1 MDDEVLELETRQDI
15 YDLIKKF
22 PGLHMREIQRKLN
35 IPIALAE
42 YHLNIM
48 EEAEVVSAIKEGG
61 YKRYYEV
68 SERAKIGFGVRKQI
82 GVLRQKIP
90 LSIVLYLLKNKS
102 AKPSNLSQALNINP
116 SKLSFH
122 LKKLRK
128 INLIRR
134 LKPVEGKGY
143 VLVDEKMVHRLLLTY
158 KPPMEMLEEFA
169 DLWENL
175 SLID

>member
-15 YDLIKKF
+15 YDLIEKF
-22 PGLHMREIQRKLN
+22 PGLHMREIQRKLE

-48 EEAEVVSAIKEGG
+48 EKAEVVSAIKEGG
-61 YKRYYEV
+61 YKRYYAA
-68 SERAKIGFGVRKQI
+68 SERARIGYGQRKQI

-90 LSIVLYLLKNKS
+90 LQITLYLLKHKT
-102 AKPSNLSQALNINP
+102 AIPTDLSHALNIKP

-128 INLIRR
+128 MNLIRK
-134 LKPVEGKGY
+134 LKSVEGKGY
-143 VLVDEKMVHRLLLTY
+143 VLVDEKLVHRLLLTY
-158 KPPMEMLEEFA
+158 KPPMDMLEEFS
-169 DLWENL
+169 DLWEDL
-175 SLID
+175 DLIG